1 MPFRQGLDWLQSHLY
16 SMEVHRMLGRHTVA
30 GRRTAL
36 TVFGALVL
44 SGVTSAAV
52 AGPPPAPVPASTA
65 AQTLGADR
73 PPAAV
78 LRALERDLKLKP
90 GQAAERLVNEAEAGV
105 RAGRLRNSLGDRF
118 AGATHADDVSAIKAQ
133 GAKAAVVKRPLSE
146 LRAVKKTLDS
156 TASRVKTRDT
166 PVWYVDVPTNRVVV
180 QATKQSAANTF
191 IKAAGVQGKGV
202 GVRVSAQRPRL
213 LADLV
218 GGDAYHIEG
227 TARCSIGF
235 SVTKGE
241 QQGFASAGHCGNK
254 RDSTTGSNMAAQGTF
269 EASTF
274 PGKDMSWVG
283 VNSDWTAT
291 ADVKGEDGE
300 HTQVTG
306 SVQALVGASICRSGS
321 TTGWHCGTIEQHDTS
336 VSYSQGT
343 VDGVTET
350 TVCAEPGDSGGPYLS
365 GSQAQGV
372 TSGGSGD
379 CTDGGTTFYQP
390 VNPILSDFGLV
401 LKTAAAQK
409 GAPAPQDNGA
419 VDTWATGRVYEAGTT
434 VTHAGVRYQCLQTH
448 QAQGRWSPAATPALW
463 QKV

>member
-1 MPFRQGLDWLQSHLY
+1 
-16 SMEVHRMLGRHTVA
+16 MLGRHTAA

-44 SGVTSAAV
+44 SGVTSAAA

-73 PPAAV
+73 PSKAV

-90 GQAAERLVNEAEAGV
+90 GQAADRLVNEAEAGV
-105 RAGRLRNSLGDRF
+105 RAGRLRNSLGERF
-118 AGATHADDVSAIKAQ
+118 AGAWLRGTTAAELTVATTRASDVSVIQAQ
-133 GAKAAVVKRPLSE
+133 GAKAAVVKRTLGE
-146 LRAVKKTLDS
+146 LRAVKEKLDKAA
-156 TASRVKTRDT
+156 TRVKTRET

-180 QATKQSAANTF
+180 QATKQSAATAF
-191 IKAAGVQGKGV
+191 IKAAGVADEGV
-202 GVRVSAQRPRL
+202 GIRVSAQRPRL

-218 GGDAYHIEG
+218 GGEAYYIEG

-235 SVTKGE
+235 SVTKGD
-241 QQGFASAGHCGNK
+241 QQGFASAGHCGD
-254 RDSTTGSNMAAQGTF
+254 RGDSTTGSNMAEQGTF
-269 EASTF
+269 QASTF

-291 ADVKGEDGE
+291 ADVDGEDGE
-300 HTQVTG
+300 RTQVTG

-390 VNPILSDFGLV
+390 INPILSDFGLV

-409 GAPAPQDNGA
+409 GTPAPQDNGA
-419 VDTWATGRVYEAGTT
+419 ADTWTADRVYEAGAT

-448 QAQGRWSPAATPALW
+448 QAQGRWSPLATPALW

>member
-1 MPFRQGLDWLQSHLY
+1 
-16 SMEVHRMLGRHTVA
+16 MLGRHTAA

-44 SGVTSAAV
+44 SGVTSAAA

-65 AQTLGADR
+65 AQTVGADR
-73 PPAAV
+73 PSAAV
-78 LRALERDLKLKP
+78 LRALERDLRLKP
-90 GQAAERLVNEAEAGV
+90 GQAADRLVNEAEAGV
-105 RAGRLRNSLGDRF
+105 RAGRLRNSLGERF
-118 AGATHADDVSAIKAQ
+118 AGAWLRGTTSAELTVATTRAADVAAIKAQ

-146 LRAVKKTLDS
+146 LRAVKEKLDS

-180 QATKQSAANTF
+180 QATKQSAADAF
-191 IKAAGVQGKGV
+191 IKAAGVQGEGV
-202 GVRVSAQRPRL
+202 GVRLSAQRPRL

-218 GGDAYHIEG
+218 GGEAYYIEA

-241 QQGFASAGHCGNK
+241 QQGFASAGHCGSQG
-254 RDSTTGSNMAAQGTF
+254 DSTTGSNRAAQGTF
-269 EASTF
+269 QASTF

-291 ADVKGEDGE
+291 ADVDGEDGE
-300 HTQVTG
+300 RTQVTG

-321 TTGWHCGTIEQHDTS
+321 TTGWHCGTVEQHDTS

-390 VNPILSDFGLV
+390 INPILSDFGLV
-401 LKTAAAQK
+401 LKTATAQK

-419 VDTWATGRVYEAGTT
+419 VTWSAGRVYEAGTT
-434 VTHAGVRYQCLQTH
+434 VTHAGVRYQCLQSH
-448 QAQGRWSPAATPALW
+448 QAQGRWSPVATPALW
-463 QKV
+463 QKL